1 MKIALEISNIGQGQI
16 DPTGKTGLYRVATSL
31 SKAMLDRNKIELF
44 FTLLELPH
52 AIELTKKYFLS
63 QNHSIHCLFEN
74 KKFEKILYRMM
85 TSSPQFKYKYGLMLY
100 IASFLQ
106 LPKKKYLPED
116 VDIFHSL
123 YFPLPKNICNNNQ
136 IRFITIHDIIQ
147 VMLPQYCTGFQTRR
161 INNVIR
167 NIDINKDWITAVSEC
182 SKKDI
187 CKYSGISKE
196 RVFVTPLAASK
207 KSYYPF
213 IDINQMANIKQQF
226 NVPEGEYF
234 LSLSTI
240 EPRKNLLHTIR
251 CFKKIL
257 SEPGLSHL
265 NFILVGKRGWKT
277 DHLYKEIYSDP
288 ILKTHVVFTGFIPD
302 EYLSAIYSG
311 ALAFIYPSLY
321 EGFGLPPLEAMQCG
335 TPVITSNT
343 SSLPE
348 VVGDAGI
355 MVDPKDEDA
364 LCQAMIDIVKNNKL
378 RTDLSKKGIERSK
391 MFSWEKCADETIK
404 AYRFALD
411 HKN

>member
-1 MKIALEISNIGQGQI
+1 MKIALEISNIGQGQV
-16 DPTGKTGLYRVATSL
+16 DATGKTGLYRVATNL
-31 SKAMLDRNKIELF
+31 SKAMLGRTEIDLF

-52 AIELTKKYFLS
+52 AIELTKKYFLK
-63 QNHSIHCLFEN
+63 QNHQIRCLFEN

-85 TSSPQFKYKYGLMLY
+85 TERPWFKHKYGLMLY
-100 IASFLQ
+100 TSLFLQ
-106 LPKKKYLPED
+106 LFTTKRLEK
-116 VDIFHSL
+116 DINIYHSL
-123 YFPLPKNICNNNQ
+123 YFPLPKNICNGKQ
-136 IRFITIHDIIQ
+136 IRFITIHDIIPAIF
-147 VMLPQYCTGFQTRR
+147 PQYCTTFQSRR
-161 INNVIR
+161 IHNVIKS
-167 NIDINKDWITAVSEC
+167 IDIKKDWVTAVSEC

-187 CKYSGISKE
+187 CDYSGISKD
-196 RVFVTPLAASK
+196 RVFVTSLAASK
-207 KSYYPF
+207 KLYYPF
-213 IDINQMANIKQQF
+213 TDINQMANIKQQI
-226 NVPEGEYF
+226 NIPEGDYF

-240 EPRKNLLHTIR
+240 EPRKNLLHAIQ

-257 SEPGLSHL
+257 SEPNLSHL

-277 DHLYKEIYSDP
+277 DLLYKEIHSDP
-288 ILKTHVVFTGFIPD
+288 ILKKHVIFTGFIPD

-355 MVDPKDEDA
+355 MVDPTDEDA
-364 LCQAMIDIVKNNKL
+364 LCQAMINIGKNNKL
-378 RTDLSKKGIERSK
+378 RDDLSKKGLKRSK
-391 MFSWEKCADETIK
+391 IFSWEKCADETIK